1 MMNKKK
7 VNGCKAGFTITDEIL
22 KEDKLKSQVLKY
34 ISYKKRTESEIRQKF
49 ADEDQNILENVIYYF
64 KSQNYI
70 NEEDYI
76 ERSIREFLNLKN
88 LSIKELTY
96 KLLQKGINKKILD
109 DYVFKNKEML
119 VKYEIESAKKLIF
132 KKSAKMEIEDIKKY
146 LFQKGYMSDTVSIAI
161 DETIENYD

>member
-119 VKYEIESAKKLIF
+119 VKYEIGARTFTVNKLENVNHVWEETEIF
-132 KKSAKMEIEDIKKY
+132 QLCLELEKALTPEII
-146 LFQKGYMSDTVSIAI
+146 S
-161 DETIENYD
+161 TIVLI